1 MYPLVSVIVPT
12 YQRPVRLRKALESI
26 AAQTFKDFETIVIND
41 GGEDVRDVINDFK
54 RVHYINCKENRGL
67 PAARN
72 IGIKAAKSRFI
83 AYLDDDDW
91 FYPHHLATL
100 ASYALQ
106 HKARFVYSNADAVFH
121 NGRVGI
127 YVDREYD
134 PEKIKQQNITPV
146 CCVLHERSLIDKA
159 GSFDESLPN
168 HEDWDLWIRMSKYAE
183 PIHIHETT
191 CCIDRSRA
199 TMSSDINKMRKGFE
213 FIRAR
218 YLETA

>member
-41 GGEDVRDVINDFK
+41 GGEDVRNVINDFK
-54 RVHYINCKENRGL
+54 RIRYIDYRDNRGL

-72 IGIKAAKSRFI
+72 VGLVAAKSRFI

-91 FYPHHLATL
+91 FYPNHLTTL
-100 ASYALQ
+100 VSEIVLN
-106 HKARFVYSNADAVFH
+106 KARFVYSNADAVFP
-121 NGRVGI
+121 NGKIRV

-134 PEKIKQQNITPV
+134 PEKIKLQNITPV
-146 CCVLHERSLIDKA
+146 CCVLHDRKLIDEA
-159 GSFDESLPN
+159 GMFDESLPN
-168 HEDWDLWIRMSKYAE
+168 HEDWDLWIRMSQYTD
-183 PIHIHETT
+183 PFHVHETT

-213 FIRAR
+213 FIKAR